1 MDDDSSNNNM
11 ISGEKKRGKDNKGR
25 RFSKRTNELD
35 ILQQLN
41 DASELLY
48 LQLPENV
55 KAILDKLKLLQR
67 NEKSYVFDQKLE
79 NGEWQNQFITLEAA
93 LLSILILAPPLLLV
107 NPPNFSRP
115 ASILQNDDNINNTKE
130 EQDDDNQHLNPN
142 TTTDI
147 SNSMDEYS
155 NKGTNNNGRSRYG
168 GGSQYAKRQSHS
180 SSRTSNSSFVSAQS
194 INPTK
199 SSSLI
204 KLIDASSLL
213 TNTIR
218 TLLSKHSQTLI
229 SAFDDSATLDAYNE
243 LNVKVNEES
252 DHVLKQI
259 RIITAQGKMVY
270 EELVSHTSLLVESL
284 TSFVNFV
291 LLHLPIIYE
300 EPIELNINN
309 IEEQSPSS
317 SLIEVRK
324 KVMNSLSSLK
334 RRSTIPIKSVFT
346 TSDRSSYHYENG
358 EENSRNYKGGDRNA
372 RKDNQKYVRNSR
384 SNSTA
389 TSISEFGQS
398 SFPPVHSFSN
408 NIPKSGGFRSRA
420 GSIGSNKSNATSNF
434 SISSAVTMPA
444 ALYSTTTARSKKLVF
459 TGNNHSQNILL
470 HRYHNLHHHNPI
482 PNQPISP
489 LSGSYELFSTNTSIN
504 NDRNNHL
511 HNASTLPPPLT
522 LVTTNLLNIHED
534 EPSLLSPSLS
544 NNVNGHL
551 KHQNSSKFKEHFL
564 EDTNLPRMPVNLL
577 SGIIE
582 KDVNALNNL
591 LQVIVLYHQIQN
603 TSNYANN
610 TNNNSSP
617 RPRRSSHS
625 NIKSYFMKHIY
636 SSGISP
642 SSNNSSS
649 KTLKTSKYDSLNYWP
664 VTENPMVFDSPSS
677 PSIPNFNINN
687 SSGNGNN
694 NSSSSNKFSG
704 RSLFKG
710 SVLNGVISG
719 ISGNNNTG
727 GNSNHNGGKNAKT
740 KRSKLNKMNN
750 EPSKPLPESLKTK
763 EIYELSQDGL
773 VIELVDG
780 SPRVLAGTLEKML
793 LRLADEYEQDNEF
806 IDCFVLSHVF
816 FITSEDFLESMIAR
830 FITENKNPLIQKK
843 VLIVFE
849 RWVAIQP
856 QDFLI
861 DYKLYERLMNFLKDN
876 VMKTIT
882 TTSITSTTTTTNNIS
897 CGFHEEIEYIQ
908 SALEMEKSRQ
918 VQRNLFSKRYS
929 NLSMSSSFNPQSSS
943 LMLQQQQQQQ
953 QSEPS
958 SSLSS
963 SLLSTSSLSTS
974 SSLTS
979 STSTTTIP
987 SSPLTKKSSNCSIPI
1002 PLQIP
1007 TLNDSSPLLEFEPK
1021 SIAKYLTLMD
1031 YCALKSITFFD
1042 FITIWWKKRQT
1053 FESGGSSS
1061 NSCTSD
1067 NSSVDNNGGVNLKTY
1082 ESQLDAFT
1090 RRSNMYCREW
1100 SNFHTAMFI
1109 ALALN
1114 SRPVRRLEKTW
1125 ESLSNQDILNLQN
1138 IEELIDTS
1146 GNMKNYR
1153 KALTNANNNRSPV
1166 VPFFATFLKDL
1177 TFIMEGNPTY
1187 LPLGHQREVKLRNP
1201 SNLSTPTKE
1210 HQSETQELKLSSSNA
1225 SLNTVSSSTTTQLIN
1240 FEKFRLL
1247 VKNVYKIINSTLE
1260 IYSFSNQLSHH
1271 IGEVIERRMYA
1282 VAGSIF
1288 SAIPPCMT
1296 YFRVINQSSIDKIQ
1310 KIIQDIVD
1318 EQCKKKNWSNMKIKK
1333 HSILPDVLCVPV
1345 RGPFDNIKPF
1355 KKEVIVDVH
1364 TGVSIL
1370 RGADV
1375 FAPGVLAAQ
1384 NVEANEDVA
1393 IMVDLDGK
1401 CLRGYLKN
1409 FTGRKL
1415 FVGNGKMILS
1425 RDQIFQTDPS
1435 LVSGI
1440 GVLMTQPI
1448 YCTPSLSNLKS
1459 LIFLQNLPSIL
1470 TGHLLNLKPNQ
1481 RVLDMCASPG
1491 GKTTHIANLFS
1502 NNYGNNDNQKEEQRD
1517 ALIIAIDRSE
1527 KKLEKIRKNCKDCK
1541 VKENLVKCFC
1551 LDGTKAVLCQ
1561 QKDIDEFSFEK
1572 LLMMELIDTQPAY
1585 QKKLFESAFSLLKP
1599 GGTLIYSTCTINPSE
1614 NEKIVSWALQT
1625 FKGNL
1630 ILLEPEIKLGKPGLL
1645 NAGLSDEQRMMV
1657 QRFDPSTSMK
1667 MNEEDDCNDIG
1678 GKTIVAKPCADHLIL
1693 QFLSTK
1699 KIYPLDILFISNA
1712 SNND

>member
-1 MDDDSSNNNM
+1 MVWEVKKMIFRNFDTNSNNNNSNN
-11 ISGEKKRGKDNKGR
+11 IHNVNDQEFNDYLNQESINSDL
-25 RFSKRTNELD
+25 SK
-35 ILQQLN
+35 QHQLN

-180 SSRTSNSSFVSAQS
+180 SSRTSNSSFASAQS

-229 SAFDDSATLDAYNE
+229 SAFDDSETLDAYNE

-259 RIITAQGKMVY
+259 RIITAQGKVNEFIAYGQMVY
-270 EELVSHTSLLVESL
+270 EELISHTSLLVESL

-346 TSDRSSYHYENG
+346 TSDIKRSSYNYENG

-398 SFPPVHSFSN
+398 SLPPVHSFSN

-420 GSIGSNKSNATSNF
+420 GSIGSSKSNATSNF

-459 TGNNHSQNILL
+459 TGNNHK
-470 HRYHNLHHHNPI
+470 
-482 PNQPISP
+482 PISP
-489 LSGSYELFSTNTSIN
+489 LSGSYELFSTNTNIN

-511 HNASTLPPPLT
+511 HNASTLPPPLK

-534 EPSLLSPSLS
+534 EPSL
-544 NNVNGHL
+544 
-551 KHQNSSKFKEHFL
+551 
-564 EDTNLPRMPVNLL
+564 
-577 SGIIE
+577 
-582 KDVNALNNL
+582 
-591 LQVIVLYHQIQN
+591 QN

-694 NSSSSNKFSG
+694 NSSSSNKFPG

-727 GNSNHNGGKNAKT
+727 SNSGGKNAKN
-740 KRSKLNKMNN
+740 KRSKLNKMNIEAVQEQLFRKMVIKKSSN
-750 EPSKPLPESLKTK
+750 SNIKKKPSINTLIKFSNVFTRPNEGTSPSNVNNEYCNNQNSLDEPSKPLPESLKTK
-763 EIYELSQDGL
+763 EIYESSQDGL
-773 VIELVDG
+773 IIELVDG

-861 DYKLYERLMNFLKDN
+861 DYKLYERLMDFLKDN

-897 CGFHEEIEYIQ
+897 CGFHEEFEYIQ
-908 SALEMEKSRQ
+908 SALEMEKSR
-918 VQRNLFSKRYS
+918 
-929 NLSMSSSFNPQSSS
+929 
-943 LMLQQQQQQQ
+943 
-953 QSEPS
+953 
-958 SSLSS
+958 
-963 SLLSTSSLSTS
+963 
-974 SSLTS
+974 
-979 STSTTTIP
+979 
-987 SSPLTKKSSNCSIPI
+987 
-1002 PLQIP
+1002 QIP

-1082 ESQLDAFT
+1082 ETHEICSLKSVKARKLLLHKFIEAA
-1090 RRSNMYCREW
+1090 RYCREW

-1201 SNLSTPTKE
+1201 SNLSTSTKE
-1210 HQSETQELKLSSSNA
+1210 HQSETQELKLSSSNT
-1225 SLNTVSSSTTTQLIN
+1225 SLNTVSSSTTTHN
-1240 FEKFRLL
+1240 SSNS
-1247 VKNVYKIINSTLE
+1247 NVVAPLD
-1260 IYSFSNQLSHH
+1260 H

-1296 YFRVINQSSIDKIQ
+1296 YLRVINQSSIDKIQ

-1435 LVSGI
+1435 LISGI

-1448 YCTPSLSNLKS
+1448 YRTPSLSNLKS

-1517 ALIIAIDRSE
+1517 ALVIAIDRSE

-1561 QKDIDEFSFEK
+1561 QKDIDEF
-1572 LLMMELIDTQPAY
+1572 IDTQPAY

-1657 QRFDPSTSMK
+1657 QRFDPSASMK

>member
-1 MDDDSSNNNM
+1 MVWEVKKMIFRNFDTNSNNNNSNN
-11 ISGEKKRGKDNKGR
+11 IHNVNDQEFNDYLNQESINSDL
-25 RFSKRTNELD
+25 SK
-35 ILQQLN
+35 QHQLN

-107 NPPNFSRP
+107 NPPKFNNNDTTKSFSRP

-180 SSRTSNSSFVSAQS
+180 SSRTSNSSFASAQS

-229 SAFDDSATLDAYNE
+229 SAFDDSETLDAYNE

-259 RIITAQGKMVY
+259 RIITAQGKVNEFIAYGQMVY
-270 EELVSHTSLLVESL
+270 EELISHTSLLVESL

-346 TSDRSSYHYENG
+346 TSDIKRSSYNYENG

-398 SFPPVHSFSN
+398 SLPPVHSFSN

-420 GSIGSNKSNATSNF
+420 GSIGSSKSNATSNF

-459 TGNNHSQNILL
+459 TGNNHI
-470 HRYHNLHHHNPI
+470 
-482 PNQPISP
+482 
-489 LSGSYELFSTNTSIN
+489 
-504 NDRNNHL
+504 
-511 HNASTLPPPLT
+511 
-522 LVTTNLLNIHED
+522 TTNLLNIHED

-564 EDTNLPRMPVNLL
+564 EDTDLPRMPVNLL

-582 KDVNALNNL
+582 KDRKFKCFK
-591 LQVIVLYHQIQN
+591 QN

-694 NSSSSNKFSG
+694 NSSSSNKFPG

-727 GNSNHNGGKNAKT
+727 SNSGGKNAKN
-740 KRSKLNKMNN
+740 KRSKLNKMNICSRSCSVYTTN
-750 EPSKPLPESLKTK
+750 ADTDNLIGKDDINNIIGTSPSNVNNEYCNNQNSLDEPSKPLPESLKTK
-763 EIYELSQDGL
+763 EIYESSQDGL
-773 VIELVDG
+773 IIELVDG

-830 FITENKNPLIQKK
+830 FITENKNPLIQK
-843 VLIVFE
+843 
-849 RWVAIQP
+849 
-856 QDFLI
+856 
-861 DYKLYERLMNFLKDN
+861 
-876 VMKTIT
+876 
-882 TTSITSTTTTTNNIS
+882 
-897 CGFHEEIEYIQ
+897 
-908 SALEMEKSRQ
+908 
-918 VQRNLFSKRYS
+918 
-929 NLSMSSSFNPQSSS
+929 
-943 LMLQQQQQQQ
+943 
-953 QSEPS
+953 
-958 SSLSS
+958 
-963 SLLSTSSLSTS
+963 
-974 SSLTS
+974 
-979 STSTTTIP
+979 
-987 SSPLTKKSSNCSIPI
+987 
-1002 PLQIP
+1002 
-1007 TLNDSSPLLEFEPK
+1007 
-1021 SIAKYLTLMD
+1021 
-1031 YCALKSITFFD
+1031 
-1042 FITIWWKKRQT
+1042 
-1053 FESGGSSS
+1053 
-1061 NSCTSD
+1061 
-1067 NSSVDNNGGVNLKTY
+1067 
-1082 ESQLDAFT
+1082 
-1090 RRSNMYCREW
+1090 
-1100 SNFHTAMFI
+1100 
-1109 ALALN
+1109 
-1114 SRPVRRLEKTW
+1114 
-1125 ESLSNQDILNLQN
+1125 
-1138 IEELIDTS
+1138 
-1146 GNMKNYR
+1146 
-1153 KALTNANNNRSPV
+1153 
-1166 VPFFATFLKDL
+1166 
-1177 TFIMEGNPTY
+1177 
-1187 LPLGHQREVKLRNP
+1187 
-1201 SNLSTPTKE
+1201 
-1210 HQSETQELKLSSSNA
+1210 
-1225 SLNTVSSSTTTQLIN
+1225 
-1240 FEKFRLL
+1240 
-1247 VKNVYKIINSTLE
+1247 
-1260 IYSFSNQLSHH
+1260 
-1271 IGEVIERRMYA
+1271 
-1282 VAGSIF
+1282 
-1288 SAIPPCMT
+1288 
-1296 YFRVINQSSIDKIQ
+1296 
-1310 KIIQDIVD
+1310 
-1318 EQCKKKNWSNMKIKK
+1318 
-1333 HSILPDVLCVPV
+1333 
-1345 RGPFDNIKPF
+1345 
-1355 KKEVIVDVH
+1355 
-1364 TGVSIL
+1364 
-1370 RGADV
+1370 
-1375 FAPGVLAAQ
+1375 
-1384 NVEANEDVA
+1384 
-1393 IMVDLDGK
+1393 
-1401 CLRGYLKN
+1401 
-1409 FTGRKL
+1409 
-1415 FVGNGKMILS
+1415 
-1425 RDQIFQTDPS
+1425 
-1435 LVSGI
+1435 
-1440 GVLMTQPI
+1440 
-1448 YCTPSLSNLKS
+1448 
-1459 LIFLQNLPSIL
+1459 
-1470 TGHLLNLKPNQ
+1470 
-1481 RVLDMCASPG
+1481 
-1491 GKTTHIANLFS
+1491 
-1502 NNYGNNDNQKEEQRD
+1502 
-1517 ALIIAIDRSE
+1517 
-1527 KKLEKIRKNCKDCK
+1527 
-1541 VKENLVKCFC
+1541 
-1551 LDGTKAVLCQ
+1551 
-1561 QKDIDEFSFEK
+1561 
-1572 LLMMELIDTQPAY
+1572 
-1585 QKKLFESAFSLLKP
+1585 
-1599 GGTLIYSTCTINPSE
+1599 
-1614 NEKIVSWALQT
+1614 
-1625 FKGNL
+1625 
-1630 ILLEPEIKLGKPGLL
+1630 
-1645 NAGLSDEQRMMV
+1645 
-1657 QRFDPSTSMK
+1657 
-1667 MNEEDDCNDIG
+1667 
-1678 GKTIVAKPCADHLIL
+1678 
-1693 QFLSTK
+1693 
-1699 KIYPLDILFISNA
+1699 
-1712 SNND
+1712 

>member
-1 MDDDSSNNNM
+1 MVWEVKKMIFRNFDTNSNNNNSNN
-11 ISGEKKRGKDNKGR
+11 IHNVNDQEFNDYLNQESINSDL
-25 RFSKRTNELD
+25 SK
-35 ILQQLN
+35 QHQLN

-180 SSRTSNSSFVSAQS
+180 SSRTSNSSFASAQS

-229 SAFDDSATLDAYNE
+229 SAFDDSETLDAYNE

-259 RIITAQGKMVY
+259 RIITAQGKVNEFIAYGQMVY
-270 EELVSHTSLLVESL
+270 EELISHTSLLVESL

-346 TSDRSSYHYENG
+346 TSDIKRSSYNYENG

-398 SFPPVHSFSN
+398 SLPPVHSFSN

-420 GSIGSNKSNATSNF
+420 GSIGSSKSNATSNF

-459 TGNNHSQNILL
+459 TGNNHK
-470 HRYHNLHHHNPI
+470 
-482 PNQPISP
+482 PISP
-489 LSGSYELFSTNTSIN
+489 LSGSYELFSTNTNIN

-511 HNASTLPPPLT
+511 HNASTLPPPLK

-564 EDTNLPRMPVNLL
+564 EDTDLPRMPVNLL

-582 KDVNALNNL
+582 KD
-591 LQVIVLYHQIQN
+591 IFFKQN

-694 NSSSSNKFSG
+694 NSSSSNKFPG

-727 GNSNHNGGKNAKT
+727 SNSGGKNAKN

-763 EIYELSQDGL
+763 EIYESSQDGL
-773 VIELVDG
+773 IIELVDG

-861 DYKLYERLMNFLKDN
+861 DYKLYERLMDFLKDN

-897 CGFHEEIEYIQ
+897 CGFHEEFEYIQ
-908 SALEMEKSRQ
+908 SALEMEKSR
-918 VQRNLFSKRYS
+918 
-929 NLSMSSSFNPQSSS
+929 
-943 LMLQQQQQQQ
+943 
-953 QSEPS
+953 
-958 SSLSS
+958 
-963 SLLSTSSLSTS
+963 
-974 SSLTS
+974 
-979 STSTTTIP
+979 
-987 SSPLTKKSSNCSIPI
+987 
-1002 PLQIP
+1002 QIP

-1082 ESQLDAFT
+1082 ETHEICSLKSVKARKLLLHKFIEAA
-1090 RRSNMYCREW
+1090 RYCREW

-1201 SNLSTPTKE
+1201 SNLSTSTKE
-1210 HQSETQELKLSSSNA
+1210 HQSETQELKLSSSNT
-1225 SLNTVSSSTTTQLIN
+1225 SLNTVSSSTTTHN
-1240 FEKFRLL
+1240 SSNS
-1247 VKNVYKIINSTLE
+1247 NVVAPLD
-1260 IYSFSNQLSHH
+1260 H

-1296 YFRVINQSSIDKIQ
+1296 YLRVINQSSIDKIQ

-1435 LVSGI
+1435 LISGI

-1448 YCTPSLSNLKS
+1448 YRTPSLSNLKS

-1517 ALIIAIDRSE
+1517 ALVIAIDRSE

-1561 QKDIDEFSFEK
+1561 QKDIDEF
-1572 LLMMELIDTQPAY
+1572 IDTQPAY

-1657 QRFDPSTSMK
+1657 QRFDPSASMK

>member
-115 ASILQNDDNINNTKE
+115 ASILQNDDNINSTKE

-444 ALYSTTTARSKKLVF
+444 ALYSTTTARSKKLIF
-459 TGNNHSQNILL
+459 TGNNHK
-470 HRYHNLHHHNPI
+470 
-482 PNQPISP
+482 PISP

-534 EPSLLSPSLS
+534 EPSL
-544 NNVNGHL
+544 
-551 KHQNSSKFKEHFL
+551 
-564 EDTNLPRMPVNLL
+564 
-577 SGIIE
+577 
-582 KDVNALNNL
+582 
-591 LQVIVLYHQIQN
+591 QN

-727 GNSNHNGGKNAKT
+727 GNSNHSGGKNAKT
-740 KRSKLNKMNN
+740 KRSKLNKMNKQLFRKIVIKKSSN
-750 EPSKPLPESLKTK
+750 SNIKKKPSINTLIKFSNVFTRPNEGTSPSNVNNEYCNSQNSLDEPSKPLPESLKTK

-773 VIELVDG
+773 IIELVDG

-943 LMLQQQQQQQ
+943 LMLQQQQQQ

-1375 FAPGVLAAQ
+1375 FAVRVLAAQ

-1448 YCTPSLSNLKS
+1448 YRTPSLSNLKS

-1517 ALIIAIDRSE
+1517 ALVIAIDRSE

-1561 QKDIDEFSFEK
+1561 QKDIDEF
-1572 LLMMELIDTQPAY
+1572 IDTQPAY

-1657 QRFDPSTSMK
+1657 QRFDPSASMK

>member
-1 MDDDSSNNNM
+1 FDTNSNNNNSNN
-11 ISGEKKRGKDNKGR
+11 IHNVNDQEFNDYLNQESINSDL
-25 RFSKRTNELD
+25 SK
-35 ILQQLN
+35 QHQLN

-107 NPPNFSRP
+107 NPPKP

-180 SSRTSNSSFVSAQS
+180 SSRTSNSSFASAQS

-229 SAFDDSATLDAYNE
+229 SAFDDSETLDAYNE

-259 RIITAQGKMVY
+259 RIITAQGKVNEFIAYGQMVY
-270 EELVSHTSLLVESL
+270 EELISHTSLLVESL

-346 TSDRSSYHYENG
+346 TSDIKRSSYNYENG

-398 SFPPVHSFSN
+398 SLPPVHSFSN

-420 GSIGSNKSNATSNF
+420 GSIGSSKSNATSNF

-459 TGNNHSQNILL
+459 TGNNHK
-470 HRYHNLHHHNPI
+470 
-482 PNQPISP
+482 PISP
-489 LSGSYELFSTNTSIN
+489 LSGSYELFSTNTNIN

-511 HNASTLPPPLT
+511 HNASTLPPPLK

-534 EPSLLSPSLS
+534 EPSL
-544 NNVNGHL
+544 
-551 KHQNSSKFKEHFL
+551 
-564 EDTNLPRMPVNLL
+564 
-577 SGIIE
+577 
-582 KDVNALNNL
+582 
-591 LQVIVLYHQIQN
+591 QN

-694 NSSSSNKFSG
+694 NSSSSNKFPG

-727 GNSNHNGGKNAKT
+727 SNSGGKNAKN

-763 EIYELSQDGL
+763 EIYESSQDGL
-773 VIELVDG
+773 IIELVDG

-830 FITENKNPLIQKK
+830 FITENKNPLIQK
-843 VLIVFE
+843 
-849 RWVAIQP
+849 
-856 QDFLI
+856 
-861 DYKLYERLMNFLKDN
+861 
-876 VMKTIT
+876 
-882 TTSITSTTTTTNNIS
+882 
-897 CGFHEEIEYIQ
+897 
-908 SALEMEKSRQ
+908 
-918 VQRNLFSKRYS
+918 
-929 NLSMSSSFNPQSSS
+929 
-943 LMLQQQQQQQ
+943 
-953 QSEPS
+953 
-958 SSLSS
+958 
-963 SLLSTSSLSTS
+963 
-974 SSLTS
+974 
-979 STSTTTIP
+979 
-987 SSPLTKKSSNCSIPI
+987 
-1002 PLQIP
+1002 
-1007 TLNDSSPLLEFEPK
+1007 
-1021 SIAKYLTLMD
+1021 
-1031 YCALKSITFFD
+1031 
-1042 FITIWWKKRQT
+1042 
-1053 FESGGSSS
+1053 
-1061 NSCTSD
+1061 
-1067 NSSVDNNGGVNLKTY
+1067 
-1082 ESQLDAFT
+1082 
-1090 RRSNMYCREW
+1090 
-1100 SNFHTAMFI
+1100 
-1109 ALALN
+1109 
-1114 SRPVRRLEKTW
+1114 
-1125 ESLSNQDILNLQN
+1125 
-1138 IEELIDTS
+1138 
-1146 GNMKNYR
+1146 
-1153 KALTNANNNRSPV
+1153 
-1166 VPFFATFLKDL
+1166 
-1177 TFIMEGNPTY
+1177 
-1187 LPLGHQREVKLRNP
+1187 
-1201 SNLSTPTKE
+1201 
-1210 HQSETQELKLSSSNA
+1210 
-1225 SLNTVSSSTTTQLIN
+1225 
-1240 FEKFRLL
+1240 
-1247 VKNVYKIINSTLE
+1247 
-1260 IYSFSNQLSHH
+1260 
-1271 IGEVIERRMYA
+1271 
-1282 VAGSIF
+1282 
-1288 SAIPPCMT
+1288 
-1296 YFRVINQSSIDKIQ
+1296 
-1310 KIIQDIVD
+1310 
-1318 EQCKKKNWSNMKIKK
+1318 
-1333 HSILPDVLCVPV
+1333 
-1345 RGPFDNIKPF
+1345 
-1355 KKEVIVDVH
+1355 
-1364 TGVSIL
+1364 
-1370 RGADV
+1370 
-1375 FAPGVLAAQ
+1375 
-1384 NVEANEDVA
+1384 
-1393 IMVDLDGK
+1393 
-1401 CLRGYLKN
+1401 
-1409 FTGRKL
+1409 
-1415 FVGNGKMILS
+1415 
-1425 RDQIFQTDPS
+1425 
-1435 LVSGI
+1435 
-1440 GVLMTQPI
+1440 
-1448 YCTPSLSNLKS
+1448 
-1459 LIFLQNLPSIL
+1459 
-1470 TGHLLNLKPNQ
+1470 
-1481 RVLDMCASPG
+1481 
-1491 GKTTHIANLFS
+1491 
-1502 NNYGNNDNQKEEQRD
+1502 
-1517 ALIIAIDRSE
+1517 
-1527 KKLEKIRKNCKDCK
+1527 
-1541 VKENLVKCFC
+1541 
-1551 LDGTKAVLCQ
+1551 
-1561 QKDIDEFSFEK
+1561 
-1572 LLMMELIDTQPAY
+1572 
-1585 QKKLFESAFSLLKP
+1585 
-1599 GGTLIYSTCTINPSE
+1599 
-1614 NEKIVSWALQT
+1614 
-1625 FKGNL
+1625 
-1630 ILLEPEIKLGKPGLL
+1630 
-1645 NAGLSDEQRMMV
+1645 
-1657 QRFDPSTSMK
+1657 
-1667 MNEEDDCNDIG
+1667 
-1678 GKTIVAKPCADHLIL
+1678 
-1693 QFLSTK
+1693 
-1699 KIYPLDILFISNA
+1699 
-1712 SNND
+1712 